1 MIRARLRRSRRLLLG
16 IVLLGIGALALAN
29 GTIGARFSLWQH
41 EWQWRARA
49 IPQYRYVVRTGCH
62 CPIERARPVVID
74 IRAGEPPTLRYDGT
88 GDPAPAELFA
98 RYAPMEQMF
107 ALVHAALAAGAAQVI
122 VRYDPSYS
130 YPATIVVDYD
140 GGAEE
145 DEITYTIERFDVVP

>member
-1 MIRARLRRSRRLLLG
+1 MIRAHLRRSHWLLLS

-29 GTIGARFSLWQH
+29 GAIGVRLSLWQH

-62 CPIERARPVVID
+62 CPIERARPVAID
-74 IRAGEPPTLRYDGT
+74 VRAGEPPMLHYDES

-107 ALVHAALAAGAAQVI
+107 ALVHAALAAGAAHVS
-122 VRYDPSYS
+122 VRYDQVWSYQIWHS
-130 YPATIVVDYD
+130 
-140 GGAEE
+140 
-145 DEITYTIERFDVVP
+145 